1 MFFQID
7 HLSKICTEAME
18 LQNLPVVIETN
29 ATNVPNTELLDSEAA
44 ASPEINA
51 SAQEINC
58 DELVLPEFTGHKSI
72 DTAIT
77 DSTESNAETDNSCQ
91 QPLLQETLASSES
104 QSTLELDF
112 TMDCAPSIDD
122 MDTQEPKTSEL
133 STADEKGANLVL
145 SFQYIKLPHMRDL

>member
-1 MFFQID
+1 
-7 HLSKICTEAME
+7 ME

-44 ASPEINA
+44 ASPVINA
-51 SAQEINC
+51 STQEINC
-58 DELVLPEFTGHKSI
+58 DEFVLPEFTGGHKSI

-91 QPLLQETLASSES
+91 QPLSQETMASSES

-112 TMDCAPSIDD
+112 TMDCAPSIED

-133 STADEKGANLVL
+133 PISVEKSANLVQC
-145 SFQYIKLPHMRDL
+145 FQ